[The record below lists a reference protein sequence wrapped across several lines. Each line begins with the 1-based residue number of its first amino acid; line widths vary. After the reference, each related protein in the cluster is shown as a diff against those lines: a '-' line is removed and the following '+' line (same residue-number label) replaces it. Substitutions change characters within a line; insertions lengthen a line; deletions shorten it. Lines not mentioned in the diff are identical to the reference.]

1 MNQAEIDLWKL
12 VMAGASVIV
21 TIITVAITV
30 LKERHASRERL
41 RDEFRFSL
49 EVEKARAEAGP
60 LSRLSEQKA
69 INAMLGRR
77 DVPFAVGRYLMV
89 EFPDADVAIR
99 AYRAGR
105 SRLLFDDSAQPRF
118 CFKGINARRAY
129 RRFGKIVGSVG
140 YFVSCLFAGCP
151 LIFAAA
157 GMISESQAFQ
167 LLPMTLITGGA
178 IAMPT
183 LFWGAGFARAE
194 RLMKLQAE
202 AVAAKDL
209 AEAALSA
216 SQPAH
221 HPVPVLP

>member
-12 VMAGASVIV
+12 VMAGASVAV
-21 TIITVAITV
+21 TFITVAIAV

-49 EVEKARAEAGP
+49 EVEKARAELTT

-77 DVPFAVGRYLMV
+77 DVPFAVGRYLMDS
-89 EFPDADVAIR
+89 FPDADVAIR

-105 SRLLFDDSAQPRF
+105 SRLLFEEGVRPRF
-118 CFKGINARRAY
+118 CFSGINASKGY

-140 YFVSCLFAGCP
+140 YFAACSFAACP
-151 LIFAAA
+151 LLLAAA
-157 GMISESQAFQ
+157 GLISESQAYQ

-178 IAMPT
+178 VAMPV

-194 RLMKLQAE
+194 RLMKLQDEATMARDVSE
-202 AVAAKDL
+202 AV
-209 AEAALSA
+209 LSA
-216 SQPAH
+216 ARPAP